1 MSFCQIFNMDIIP
14 ETATIAS
21 IIIIAK
27 YFEMGFTMNGRPNN
41 KRNQMTFRI
50 MGFPDKGVMG
60 AAGSI
65 EIAERTGMDVI
76 GLFIVQQHFFT
87 DKFCH
92 CLLYTSPSP
101 RD

>member
-14 ETATIAS
+14 ETATITS

-50 MGFPDKGVMG
+50 MGFPDKGVM
-60 AAGSI
+60 
-65 EIAERTGMDVI
+65 EENTMY
-76 GLFIVQQHFFT
+76 FT
-87 DKFCH
+87 PVATMASRRFSMLET
-92 CLLYTSPSP
+92 LL
-101 RD
+101 